1 MQRKVGVDSQ
11 ILKRIEESKRKY
23 TKKEQR
29 AELLKRNEQFKKAL
43 KTAFVKFKNIKEIK
57 NNTRKI
63 YFRFEN
69 LEISIDQAH
78 DELTKNNET
87 IRKYMKFM
95 RKWHISSNW
104 DGEIDSLSK
113 FIKDTPIIIYDAL
126 SARESSVPSMK
137 QEPLPDE
144 SEFDYL
150 YLKIDAWTS
159 LDDIK
164 KIWPRI
170 QDLQKKIFDFKAEQK
185 SNFGRDL
192 CWYDLKKQ
200 FKLSYGQIAKLWSNH
215 CPGDIDSILIKS
227 FKKENEKEIK
237 TMLKGKTF
245 VFDDNQ
251 KLLHM
256 IKMRELGD
264 NIKSDFEE
272 KKEFYITG
280 KTEYGK
286 FTPRFLDAIK
296 QGIKRIEGYIK
307 LLNIRSKLDYIPFP
321 EDYEPWE
328 LEILK
333 IKETSIHEKLMQG
346 EISLTE
352 DNESQEP

>member
-1 MQRKVGVDSQ
+1 MNKG
-11 ILKRIEESKRKY
+11 ILKRIKESKRIY

-29 AELLKRNEQFKKAL
+29 AELLKRNEQFIKAL
-43 KTAFVKFKNIKEIK
+43 KTVFVKFMNIKEVS
-57 NNTRKI
+57 NNCRKI
-63 YFRFEN
+63 FYRFEN

-78 DELTKNNET
+78 EELTRNTET
-87 IRKYMKFM
+87 VRQYMRFL

-126 SARESSVPSMK
+126 SACESTIPSREL
-137 QEPLPDE
+137 EPLPDE
-144 SEFDYL
+144 SEFNYL

-170 QDLQKKIFDFKAEQK
+170 QDLKKKIFDFKAEQK

-192 CWYDLKKQ
+192 YWYDLKKQ
-200 FKLSYGQIAKLWSNH
+200 HKLSYGQIAKLWSNH

-227 FKKENEKEIK
+227 FKKENEEEIK

-256 IKMRELGD
+256 IKVGKLED

-333 IKETSIHEKLMQG
+333 IEKASIHEKLMHG
-346 EISLTE
+346 EITLPE

>member
-1 MQRKVGVDSQ
+1 MRKAEEKDNMQRKVGVESE
-11 ILKRIEESKRKY
+11 ILKRIEESKRIY

-43 KTAFVKFKNIKEIK
+43 KTAFVKFKNIEEID
-57 NNTRKI
+57 NNCRKI
-63 YFRFEN
+63 FSRFEN

-78 DELTKNNET
+78 EELTKNTET
-87 IRKYMKFM
+87 IEQYMKFL

-104 DGEIDSLSK
+104 DGEINSLSK
-113 FIKDTPIIIYDAL
+113 FIKDTPIIIYDAF
-126 SARESSVPSMK
+126 SACESTIHLRE

-159 LDDIK
+159 LEDIK

-185 SNFGRDL
+185 TNFGRDL

-200 FKLSYGQIAKLWSNH
+200 HKLSYGQIAKLWINY
-215 CPGDIDSILIKS
+215 CPGDIDSIRIKS
-227 FKKENEKEIK
+227 FKKENEEEIK
-237 TMLKGKTF
+237 TKLKGKTS

-251 KLLHM
+251 NLLNM
-256 IKMRELGD
+256 IKSGKLG
-264 NIKSDFEE
+264 NNLKSDFKE
-272 KKEFYITG
+272 KKEIYVTG

-286 FTPRFLDAIK
+286 FSPRFLDTIK
-296 QGIKRIEGYIK
+296 QGTKRIEGYIK
-307 LLNIRSKLDYIPFP
+307 LINIRSKLVYIPFP

-333 IKETSIHEKLMQG
+333 IDEAAIYEK
-346 EISLTE
+346 
-352 DNESQEP
+352 